1 MFTRTDDNWK
11 ESNLQVFWGEIAPCD
26 HIVQIYE
33 NDKVFMDTL
42 EGFVGSGFLAGDSVV
57 VIATGE
63 HLGLLIGRLINQG
76 FDISEL
82 ISSDQF
88 IPLEA
93 TVTLSKFMNNKY
105 PDEDRF
111 HQVVTGIIKR
121 AQKNDRKVRAFGEMV
136 AILWQ
141 QGHNGA
147 TVQLENLW
155 NQLHGKND
163 FSLFCAYPKI
173 GFTQNAAESIQKI
186 CACHSRVISGEAK
199 PSTDIYYRSA
209 V

>member
-1 MFTRTDDNWK
+1 
-11 ESNLQVFWGEIAPCD
+11 
-26 HIVQIYE
+26 
-33 NDKVFMDTL
+33 
-42 EGFVGSGFLAGDSVV
+42 
-57 VIATGE
+57 
-63 HLGLLIGRLINQG
+63 
-76 FDISEL
+76 
-82 ISSDQF
+82 
-88 IPLEA
+88 
-93 TVTLSKFMNNKY
+93 
-105 PDEDRF
+105 
-111 HQVVTGIIKR
+111 
-121 AQKNDRKVRAFGEMV
+121 VRAFGEMV